1 MIKVS
6 VLIPTF
12 RRPDSFIRA
21 ARSVFR
27 QQGVEGVELV
37 AIDNSPEGSALD
49 AFRALDSDA
58 PFPFRWAHAPKP
70 GVAQARNVALA
81 LARGQL
87 IAWLD
92 DDEEASPRWL
102 ASLIA
107 VRKQT
112 GAQSVFGPVRAEAPA
127 NAENAVFFEDLYSRR
142 GPHHSGPCRRPYGI
156 GNSLQPRAMFDGAI
170 AFDPRADQTGG
181 EDDALFAAW
190 TEAGATFAWAADA
203 IVVEHLGPE
212 RTRVGHGLR
221 RAFAYGQGP
230 CETAWSSGNYASLA
244 RHMGVGAAQAVL
256 FGAASA
262 LVVGASKPHAL
273 AMLDHAARGAGKV
286 FWFFEQR
293 FYGEALLDQPAS
305 RNRRS
310 ITITGASAPV

>member
-1 MIKVS
+1 VIKVS

-21 ARSVFR
+21 ARSIFR
-27 QQGVEGVELV
+27 QQGVEGIELV

-49 AFRALDSDA
+49 AFRTLDAES

-81 LARGQL
+81 LARGDL
-87 IAWLD
+87 VAWLD

-112 GAQSVFGPVRAEAPA
+112 GAQSVFGPVRAQAPA
-127 NAENAVFFEDLYSRR
+127 NADHAIFFEDLYSRR
-142 GPHHSGPCRRPYGI
+142 GSHESGVCAHAYGI
-156 GNSLQPRAMFDGAI
+156 GNSLQPRAMFGEAI

-181 EDDALFAAW
+181 EDDALFASW
-190 TEAGATFAWAADA
+190 SEAGATFAWAAEA
-203 IVVEHLGPE
+203 VVVEHLGLE
-212 RTRVGHGLR
+212 RMRIAHGLK

-230 CETAWSSGNYASLA
+230 CETAWSSRKYASLA
-244 RHMGVGAAQAVL
+244 RHMSIGAAQAVV
-256 FGAASA
+256 FTAASA
-262 LVVGASKPHAL
+262 LVVGASKQHAL
-273 AMLDHAARGAGKV
+273 AMLDQAARGAGKV

-293 FYGEALLDQPAS
+293 FYGEALLDQPA
-305 RNRRS
+305 
-310 ITITGASAPV
+310 

>member
-27 QQGVEGVELV
+27 QQGVEGIELV

-49 AFRALDSDA
+49 AFRALDAEA

-81 LARGQL
+81 LARGEL
-87 IAWLD
+87 VAWLD

-102 ASLIA
+102 ATLIA

-127 NAENAVFFEDLYSRR
+127 NAENAVFFENLYSRR
-142 GPHHSGPCRRPYGI
+142 GPHQSGLCTHAYGI
-156 GNSLQPRAMFDGAI
+156 GNSLQPRAMFGDAI

-181 EDDALFAAW
+181 EDDALFASW
-190 TEAGATFAWAADA
+190 TEVGATFAWAADA
-203 IVVEHLGPE
+203 VVVEHLGPE
-212 RTRVGHGLR
+212 RTRLAHGLK
-221 RAFAYGQGP
+221 RAFAYGQAP
-230 CETAWSSGNYASLA
+230 CETAWSSRKYASLA
-244 RHMGVGAAQAVL
+244 RHMSVGAAQALV
-256 FGAASA
+256 FTAASA

-273 AMLDHAARGAGKV
+273 AMLDQAARGAGKV

-293 FYGEALLDQPAS
+293 FYGEALLDQPA
-305 RNRRS
+305 
-310 ITITGASAPV
+310 

>member
-21 ARSVFR
+21 ARSIFR
-27 QQGVEGVELV
+27 QQGVEGIELV

-49 AFRALDSDA
+49 AFRALDAES

-81 LARGQL
+81 LARGDL
-87 IAWLD
+87 VAWLD

-112 GAQSVFGPVRAEAPA
+112 SAQSVFGPVRAQAPA
-127 NAENAVFFEDLYSRR
+127 NADHAIFFEDLYSRR
-142 GPHHSGPCRRPYGI
+142 GAHESGVCAHAYGI
-156 GNSLQPRAMFDGAI
+156 GNSLQPRAMFGEAI

-181 EDDALFAAW
+181 EDDALFASW
-190 TEAGATFAWAADA
+190 SEAGATFAWAADA
-203 IVVEHLGPE
+203 LVVEHLGLE
-212 RTRVGHGLR
+212 RMRIAHGLK

-230 CETAWSSGNYASLA
+230 CETAWSSRKYASLA
-244 RHMGVGAAQAVL
+244 RHMSIGAAQAVV
-256 FGAASA
+256 FTAASA
-262 LVVGASKPHAL
+262 LVVGASKQHAL
-273 AMLDHAARGAGKV
+273 AMLDQAARGAGKV

-293 FYGEALLDQPAS
+293 FYGEALLDQPA
-305 RNRRS
+305 
-310 ITITGASAPV
+310 